1 VPNSTILDIPQPEQD
16 QMLSHLTAARYG
28 YLLALH
34 VLLLCAAGRTPTE
47 IAAFLFCSRSSVYR
61 IVAAYR
67 SHSLGFDFADAGT
80 LQPPVRTTCLSPS
93 IKRSLLSL
101 LKAPPQ
107 AFGWCRTRW
116 SCASLAAQLKVNRG
130 IQVSADTCRRW
141 LVQLGWVWKRAKLVA
156 RDDDPQ
162 RISKLARIRWIFEH
176 LSAKQI
182 LLFADE
188 LDIQLLAKVGYAWME
203 KGTQQ
208 EVMTPGTNE
217 KNYLAGALDLATG
230 KMLHC
235 VWFRKTSGLFI
246 DLLKVIDGTYPACQY
261 TNIFVVVD
269 NYKIHKAKVVE
280 AWLQRH
286 PRIELV
292 YLPTYCPKANP
303 IERAFGDVHDKCTRN
318 HQRKRLRDLVGDVK
332 KHLQVNGPWQYKLS
346 EIYYTPEVT
355 AAVKQI
361 AAEERLKVA
370 A

>member
-1 VPNSTILDIPQPEQD
+1 MPNSTILEIPLSEQE
-16 QMLSHLTAARYG
+16 QMLSHLRRARYG

-47 IAAFLFCSRSSVYR
+47 IAAFLFCSRSSIYR

-67 SHSLGFDFADAGT
+67 SHSLGFDFGDDGT
-80 LQPPVRTTCLSPS
+80 ILPPLRTACLSPS
-93 IKRSLLSL
+93 LKRSLLAL
-101 LKAPPQ
+101 LGASPR

-116 SCASLAAQLKVNRG
+116 SCASLAIQLQANRG
-130 IQVSADTCRRW
+130 IQASADTIRRW
-141 LVQLGWVWKRAKLVA
+141 LHEIGWVWKRAKLA
-156 RDDDPQ
+156 AKDDDPH
-162 RISKLARIRWIFEH
+162 RVSKLARIRWIFEH
-176 LSAKQI
+176 LGPKQL

-188 LDIQLLAKVGYAWME
+188 LDIHLLPKVGYEWME
-203 KGTQQ
+203 KGSQL

-217 KNYLAGALDLATG
+217 KNYLAGALDILTG
-230 KMLHC
+230 RMLHC

-246 DLLKVIDGTYPACQY
+246 NLLRVIDSTYSARDY
-261 TNIFVVVD
+261 TQIFVVVD

-280 AWLQRH
+280 QWFKAH
-286 PRIELV
+286 PRFELV

-318 HQRKRLRDLVGDVK
+318 HKRKRLRNLVDDVIE
-332 KHLQVNGPWQYKLS
+332 HLQVNGPWQYKLS
-346 EIYYTPEVT
+346 EIYYEPEVT
-355 AAVKQI
+355 AAVERM